1 MTGQFDHVDTKE
13 NKYAHM
19 QKAATRVHDFIA
31 ETIEQCSQLT
41 ITSIAIF
48 RKQTL
53 DTHCSASE
61 KRHSSREYAASIVK
75 GKNLY

>member
-1 MTGQFDHVDTKE
+1 MKRLDTYNAMTGQYDHVDTEE

-19 QKAATRVHDFIA
+19 QKAAPCVHDFIA
-31 ETIEQCSQLT
+31 ETIEQCSQLA

-53 DTHCSASE
+53 DTHCQ
-61 KRHSSREYAASIVK
+61 RERGILHGSM
-75 GKNLY
+75 LSP